1 MGKKRLVGCEA
12 DVSGPIVKGLYR
24 NQTVNGVFKVNE
36 MIDQRRNV
44 RAHLGYY
51 DLQQKICI
59 WSSLFLAQSSQHAWN
74 FLSEQS
80 NKGVF

>member
-36 MIDQRRNV
+36 MIDPFRFCKMNLCFRR
-44 RAHLGYY
+44 HIK
-51 DLQQKICI
+51 Q
-59 WSSLFLAQSSQHAWN
+59 SLAVL
-74 FLSEQS
+74 
-80 NKGVF
+80 